1 MTIRRTSC
9 FVIAPLGFVEN
20 PYSACAFLVRVPK
33 SLYFKLLIYAP
44 RAAPIATSLM
54 KVHSIIRSCA
64 RDRAWRFSVAATVPP
79 KQKRVPPAPCAG
91 QNILAAIRKSITIM
105 VLATIFAS
113 FAAPGRAA
121 VATPAGVD
129 TNPLNLDPLVRQAFD
144 CFYILDYEG
153 ALSRFERVQAKN
165 PANPLAADYVLNTVI
180 FRELYRL
187 DLLDTTFYAH
197 DGFLNSKH
205 AAAADPAVAS
215 RVNLLFS
222 KAIELSEQQLHEN
235 SEDVDALFARGWAR
249 SLRAVYI
256 GFIDRSY
263 VSALHFALQA
273 RSDNEKVLK
282 LDPRYIDAKLIVGVH
297 QYVTGSLPFGLK
309 MLVGAAG
316 ITGSKSKGIEDLR
329 DAGAHG
335 VISSVEARTAL
346 GLFLRREAR
355 YDEAIAVTRT
365 LTEQFPRDFL
375 FRLEL
380 ANLTKDIGEGQA
392 AITQYQ
398 QLIEQAKKPGYF
410 PSAHLELAW
419 FGLAD
424 TLQGQK
430 NYAEAAEAYNQATA
444 QPTISVDL
452 KSRCDLNSG
461 KMYDLLNE
469 RDMALK
475 QYQVVLIQDG
485 DSAQADFAR
494 KYLKSPFTVR

>member
-1 MTIRRTSC
+1 MNFIEKIRRL
-9 FVIAPLGFVEN
+9 VIASPR
-20 PYSACAFLVRVPK
+20 PTPTW
-33 SLYFKLLIYAP
+33 SLPGDLASQSRSPGTQRKRLLIINLA
-44 RAAPIATSLM
+44 
-54 KVHSIIRSCA
+54 
-64 RDRAWRFSVAATVPP
+64 
-79 KQKRVPPAPCAG
+79 
-91 QNILAAIRKSITIM
+91 IL
-105 VLATIFAS
+105 LLLF
-113 FAAPGRAA
+113 PGSGRGA
-121 VATPAGVD
+121 VTTPSGVD
-129 TNPLNLDPLVRQAFD
+129 TNPLNLDPLVRQAFQH
-144 CFYILDYEG
+144 FYILDYDG
-153 ALSRFERVQAKN
+153 ALSRFEKVQAQN
-165 PANPLAADYVLNTVI
+165 PDNPLAVDYVLYAVI

-197 DGFLNSKH
+197 DGFLNGKH
-205 AAAADPAVAS
+205 AVATAPGIAE
-215 RVNLLFS
+215 RVNSLFTS
-222 KAIELSEQQLHEN
+222 AMALSEEQLRQRPD
-235 SEDVDALFARGWAR
+235 DVDALFARGWAR

-256 GFIDRSY
+256 GLLQRSFI
-263 VSALHFALQA
+263 SALHVALQA

-282 LDPRYIDAKLIVGVH
+282 LDPRYIDAQLVIGVH

-309 MLVGAAG
+309 ILAGAAG
-316 ITGSKSKGIEDLR
+316 ITGSKSKGINDLR

-355 YDEAIAVTRT
+355 YDEAIAVTWS
-365 LTEQFPRDFL
+365 LTEEYPRDFL

-380 ANLTKDIGEGQA
+380 ANLTKDAGEGKA
-392 AITQYQ
+392 AIAQYQ
-398 QLIEQAKKPGYF
+398 QLLEQAKKPGYF

-430 NYAEAAEAYNQATA
+430 NYADAAAAYNQATA

-475 QYQVVLIQDG
+475 QYEVVLRQDG
-485 DSAQADFAR
+485 DSVQAESAR
-494 KYLKSPFTVR
+494 KYLKSPFTVH

>member
-1 MTIRRTSC
+1 MKFNGKIRGLAARAARPALARSPQVKRWAQIRFCRTSRKRPS
-9 FVIAPLGFVEN
+9 VIHLAILWLLLPALGRGAV
-20 PYSACAFLVRVPK
+20 
-33 SLYFKLLIYAP
+33 
-44 RAAPIATSLM
+44 T
-54 KVHSIIRSCA
+54 
-64 RDRAWRFSVAATVPP
+64 
-79 KQKRVPPAPCAG
+79 
-91 QNILAAIRKSITIM
+91 
-105 VLATIFAS
+105 AS
-113 FAAPGRAA
+113 S
-121 VATPAGVD
+121 GVD

-144 CFYILDYEG
+144 RFYILDYDG
-153 ALSRFERVQAKN
+153 ALSRFEKVQEKN
-165 PANPLAADYVLNTVI
+165 PNNPLAVDYVLDAVI

-197 DGFLNSKH
+197 DGFLNGKH
-205 AAAADPAVAS
+205 AVATAPGVAERVNSLFTNAVA
-215 RVNLLFS
+215 
-222 KAIELSEQQLHEN
+222 LSEQQLN
-235 SEDVDALFARGWAR
+235 DRPEDVDALFARGWAR

-256 GFIDRSY
+256 GLLQRSFI
-263 VSALHFALQA
+263 SALHIALQA
-273 RSDNEKVLK
+273 RGDNEKVLK
-282 LDPRYIDAKLIVGVH
+282 LDPRYIDAKLVVGVH
-297 QYVTGSLPFGLK
+297 QYVTGSLPFGIKILAG
-309 MLVGAAG
+309 VAG
-316 ITGSKSKGIEDLR
+316 ITGSKSKGISDLR
-329 DAGAHG
+329 EAGDHG

-355 YDEAIAVTRT
+355 YDEAIAVTRS
-365 LTEQFPRDFL
+365 LTEQYPRDFL

-380 ANLTKDIGEGQA
+380 ANLTKDAGEGKT
-392 AITQYQ
+392 AIEQYR

-475 QYQVVLIQDG
+475 QYEAVLRQDA
-485 DSAQADFAR
+485 DSAQAESAR
-494 KYLKSPFTVR
+494 KYLKSPFTVH

>member
-1 MTIRRTSC
+1 MLL
-9 FVIAPLGFVEN
+9 FP
-20 PYSACAFLVRVPK
+20 AF
-33 SLYFKLLIYAP
+33 
-44 RAAPIATSLM
+44 
-54 KVHSIIRSCA
+54 
-64 RDRAWRFSVAATVPP
+64 
-79 KQKRVPPAPCAG
+79 
-91 QNILAAIRKSITIM
+91 
-105 VLATIFAS
+105 
-113 FAAPGRAA
+113 GRGA
-121 VATPAGVD
+121 VTTPSGVD
-129 TNPLNLDPLVRQAFD
+129 TNPLNLDPLVRQAFER
-144 CFYILDYEG
+144 FYILDYDG
-153 ALSRFERVQAKN
+153 ALARFEKVQEKN
-165 PANPLAADYVLNTVI
+165 PDNPLAVDYVLDAVI

-197 DGFLNSKH
+197 DGFLNGKH
-205 AAAADPAVAS
+205 AVVAAPGVAE
-215 RVNLLFS
+215 RVNSLFTN
-222 KAIELSEQQLHEN
+222 ATELSEQQLDKRP
-235 SEDVDALFARGWAR
+235 EDVDALFARGWAR

-256 GFIDRSY
+256 GLMQRSFI
-263 VSALHFALQA
+263 SALHVALQA
-273 RSDNEKVLK
+273 RGDNEKVLK
-282 LDPRYIDAKLIVGVH
+282 LDPRYIDAKLVVGVH
-297 QYVTGSLPFGLK
+297 QYVTGSLPFGIKILAG
-309 MLVGAAG
+309 VAG

-355 YDEAIAVTRT
+355 YDEAIAVTRS
-365 LTEQFPRDFL
+365 LTEQYPRDFL

-380 ANLTKDIGEGQA
+380 ANLTKDAGEGKD

-430 NYAEAAEAYNQATA
+430 NYAEAAEAYNQATT

-469 RDMALK
+469 RDMALR
-475 QYQVVLIQDG
+475 QYEAVLRQDS
-485 DSAQADFAR
+485 DSAQAESAR
-494 KYLKSPFTVR
+494 KYLKSPFTVH

>member
-1 MTIRRTSC
+1 MNFIEKIRRL
-9 FVIAPLGFVEN
+9 VIASPR
-20 PYSACAFLVRVPK
+20 PTPTW
-33 SLYFKLLIYAP
+33 SLPGDLASQSRSPGTQRKRLLIINLA
-44 RAAPIATSLM
+44 ILLLL
-54 KVHSIIRSCA
+54 
-64 RDRAWRFSVAATVPP
+64 F
-79 KQKRVPPAPCAG
+79 PA
-91 QNILAAIRKSITIM
+91 S
-105 VLATIFAS
+105 
-113 FAAPGRAA
+113 GRGA
-121 VATPAGVD
+121 VTTPSGVD
-129 TNPLNLDPLVRQAFD
+129 TNPLNLDPLVRQAFQH
-144 CFYILDYEG
+144 FYILDYDG
-153 ALSRFERVQAKN
+153 ALSRFEKVQAQN
-165 PANPLAADYVLNTVI
+165 PDNPLAVDYVLYAVI

-197 DGFLNSKH
+197 DGFLNGKH
-205 AAAADPAVAS
+205 AVATAPGIAE
-215 RVNLLFS
+215 RVNSLFTS
-222 KAIELSEQQLHEN
+222 AMALSEEQLRQRPD
-235 SEDVDALFARGWAR
+235 DVDALFARGWAR

-256 GFIDRSY
+256 GLLQRSFI
-263 VSALHFALQA
+263 SALHVALQA

-282 LDPRYIDAKLIVGVH
+282 LDPRYIDAQLVIGVH

-309 MLVGAAG
+309 ILAGAAG
-316 ITGSKSKGIEDLR
+316 ITGSKSKGINDLR

-355 YDEAIAVTRT
+355 YDEAIAVTWS
-365 LTEQFPRDFL
+365 LTEEYPRDFL

-380 ANLTKDIGEGQA
+380 ANLTKDAGEGKA
-392 AITQYQ
+392 AIAQYQ
-398 QLIEQAKKPGYF
+398 QLLEQAKKPGYF

-430 NYAEAAEAYNQATA
+430 NYADAAAAYNQATA

-475 QYQVVLIQDG
+475 QYEVVLRRDG
-485 DSAQADFAR
+485 DSVQAESAR
-494 KYLKSPFTVR
+494 KYLKSPFTVH